1 MLIAMRLPFC
11 SPFHVFL
18 TSGHMLRELAWC
30 GFRSWCKHEWTAVVE
45 MASLRVWM
53 PHPQTTVWRWQGLP
67 TAPLWGTPYTFHPN
81 IWPEESCFNEN
92 LFKLQSYNTN
102 ISQYLKGLS
111 KCKHWRVSIY
121 LEVQVFRHLRSE
133 FWRCLLATL
142 LRPWSTGLWL
152 GSLRLQ
158 FSTNILQDG
167 PSCFKNVS
175 LCLFLK

>member
-1 MLIAMRLPFC
+1 MPWYMISIKWKQSKTCGTYYFNVSLMLIAMRLPFC

-30 GFRSWCKHEWTAVVE
+30 GFRSWCKYEWTAVVQ

-53 PHPQTTVWRWQGLP
+53 PHPQTTAWRWQGLP

-92 LFKLQSYNTN
+92 LFKLQNYNTN

-111 KCKHWRVSIY
+111 KCKHWGVSIY

-133 FWRCLLATL
+133 FLAM
-142 LRPWSTGLWL
+142 PAGYSTEALVYWPL
-152 GSLRLQ
+152 ARL
-158 FSTNILQDG
+158 S
-167 PSCFKNVS
+167 
-175 LCLFLK
+175 